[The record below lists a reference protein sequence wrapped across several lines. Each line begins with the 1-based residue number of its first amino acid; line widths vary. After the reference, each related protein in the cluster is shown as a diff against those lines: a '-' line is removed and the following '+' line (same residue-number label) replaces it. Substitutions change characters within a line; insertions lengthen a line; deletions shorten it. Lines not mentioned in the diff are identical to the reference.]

1 MKRNKGTYT
10 LITGASNGLGK
21 EFAYEFAK
29 RGNNLVLVSLP
40 DEDLDKYCRDL
51 EHRYSIKAFSYE
63 TDLTKEDSPAELAN
77 WVKDN
82 FSVNILVNN
91 AGVGGSKLFEV
102 SSVEYLD
109 KIIMLNIRALTLI
122 TRMMLSELKKHNPSY
137 ILNIASIAA
146 FSPIPFKTVYPAS
159 KAFVY
164 SFSRSLHE
172 ELKGSPVRI
181 SVISPGPIMTNS
193 DTIKRINRMGF
204 YGRFGLLSA
213 NRIAQISISSMFK
226 GKDVI
231 IPGILNKV
239 NFFLIRAVPL
249 RIRLYLLSRLIR
261 KEIKG
266 EDVS

>member
-40 DEDLDKYCRDL
+40 DEDLDKYCKDL

-204 YGRFGLLSA
+204 YGRFGLLPA